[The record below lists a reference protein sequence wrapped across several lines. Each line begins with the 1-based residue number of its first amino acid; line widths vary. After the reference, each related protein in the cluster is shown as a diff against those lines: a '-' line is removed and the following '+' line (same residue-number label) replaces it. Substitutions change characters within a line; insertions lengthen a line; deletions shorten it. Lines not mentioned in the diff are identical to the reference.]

1 MPDQTLRLR
10 CPSCE
15 KVLKISEALRGKAV
29 RCPSCQ
35 KAIRIPLAKLAA
47 DSPPAPQPPVNRI
60 ASQPNQETPGPIEAK
75 PRNADAFPLSKP
87 HTPANQNLSFEPP
100 DVSDDL
106 FADLELPSSSS
117 FPSFPVATVPGIDPQ
132 PRHGAGKPAAPSSPR
147 FDYVKEI
154 KKQLSQP
161 IKRRRTSIM
170 YRLCLGV
177 LSMFMMAMPLA
188 YVAFVAL
195 TTFLV
200 YHYTFHLLPG
210 YSKDIG
216 LRGGRATIIIY
227 TVLITPVIAGI
238 TVIIFMCKPI
248 FFSIVGFG
256 PGRTRTLTR
265 TGEPVLFELVDRI
278 CETIRAP
285 KPLSIEVDSQV
296 NASASYGAG
305 FRGIFKSELVL
316 RIGVP
321 LVAGLS
327 VRQLSGVLAHEFG
340 HFSQGAGMRAQLII
354 SAINQWFAKV
364 VYGRDSVDEMLDDA
378 LESSESAF
386 VLVLWGAKGCVVLVR
401 GILWCFMFA
410 TYAASTVFSRQMEF
424 DADRYE
430 IGLVG
435 SDAFISSNEEFH
447 RLAYANHKAMQ
458 GLMVLLQ
465 KAVLIDNIPRM
476 IQVCRDKMTAAE
488 LAMIDESITQG
499 KTGFLDT
506 HPCSRQRN
514 EAAAKLEQSGV
525 FTIDRPA
532 RELFQHYDAL
542 CVNVTNDFYRNVIGR
557 LVDPAELQRT
567 DQHLHVLFQN

>member
-1 MPDQTLRLR
+1 MPEQTLRFR
-10 CPSCE
+10 CPSCD
-15 KVLKISEALRGKAV
+15 KTMKISEALRGKTV
-29 RCPSCQ
+29 RCPACQ
-35 KAIRIPLAKLAA
+35 KAIRIPLAKLSA
-47 DSPPAPQPPVNRI
+47 DSAPAAPPLANRTS
-60 ASQPNQETPGPIEAK
+60 SQPRREAEAPIKEKQRTAET
-75 PRNADAFPLSKP
+75 FPLSKP
-87 HTPANQNLSFEPP
+87 QALANRDPDFGPP

-106 FADLELPSSSS
+106 FADLELPSASS
-117 FPSFPVATVPGIDPQ
+117 FPSVFVATFPSVDPQ
-132 PRHGAGKPAAPSSPR
+132 PRPGVGKLANTSSPK

-161 IKRRRTSIM
+161 IKRQRTSIM
-170 YRLCLGV
+170 YRLCLGF
-177 LSMFMMAMPLA
+177 LSIFMMAMPLA

-195 TTFLV
+195 TAFLV
-200 YHYTFHLLPG
+200 YQYTFHLLPG

-216 LRGGRATIIIY
+216 LRGGRAIIVIY

-256 PGRTRTLTR
+256 PGRTRMLTR
-265 TGEPVLFELVDRI
+265 TGEPVLFELVDQV
-278 CETIRAP
+278 CESIRAP

-354 SAINQWFAKV
+354 TAINQWFAKV
-364 VYGRDSVDEMLDDA
+364 VYDRDSVDEMLDDA
-378 LESSESAF
+378 IEGSESAF
-386 VLVLWGAKGCVVLVR
+386 VIVLWVAKGCVVLVR
-401 GILWCFMFA
+401 SILWCFMFA
-410 TYAASTVFSRQMEF
+410 AYAASTVFSRQMEF

-435 SDAFISSNEEFH
+435 SDTFISSNEEFH
-447 RLAYANHKAMQ
+447 RLGYANQKAMQ
-458 GLMVLLQ
+458 GLLALLQ
-465 KAVLIDNIPRM
+465 KAVLIDNLPRM
-476 IQVCRDKMTAAE
+476 IQVCRNKMTAAE
-488 LAMIDESITQG
+488 LAMINESISQG
-499 KTGFLDT
+499 KTGLLDT
-506 HPCSRQRN
+506 HPCARERN
-514 EAAAKLEQSGV
+514 EAAATLDQPGV

-557 LVDPAELQRT
+557 LVDPAELQPI
-567 DQHLHVLFQN
+567 DQHMHVLFQD